1 MPSIMT
7 VSPDQ
12 RGVPLG
18 VPLYRFIM
26 SLIKYAP
33 DNIVMSKQQYRS
45 EMGIIADIL
54 GVAMDGGIQGV
65 IVSAI
70 SRRANLS
77 HYAVLEKCQKLI
89 DAGLV
94 ESMKADR
101 NRLFKITE
109 KGIRFFQEFQRFQ
122 TVVQGLNLRY

>member
-1 MPSIMT
+1 MAISNYETP
-7 VSPDQ
+7 
-12 RGVPLG
+12 VPLG
-18 VPLYRFIM
+18 VPLWHFTM
-26 SLIKYAP
+26 SLIKHRFYT
-33 DNIVMSKQQYRS
+33 DGMSKQQYRS

-54 GVAMDGGIQGV
+54 GVTMDGGTQGV

-94 ESMKADR
+94 ESMKDNR
-101 NRLFKITE
+101 NRLFTITE

-122 TVVQGLNLRY
+122 DIVQMMNLRY

>member
-1 MPSIMT
+1 
-7 VSPDQ
+7 
-12 RGVPLG
+12 
-18 VPLYRFIM
+18 M
-26 SLIKYAP
+26 SLIKYAFYKMH
-33 DNIVMSKQQYRS
+33 MSKQQYRS

-54 GVAMDGGIQGV
+54 GVTMDGGIQGV

-89 DAGLV
+89 EAGLV
-94 ESMKADR
+94 ESMRAER
-101 NRLFKITE
+101 NRIFRITE

-122 TVVQGLNLRY
+122 NIVQGLNLRY

>member
-1 MPSIMT
+1 
-7 VSPDQ
+7 
-12 RGVPLG
+12 
-18 VPLYRFIM
+18 
-26 SLIKYAP
+26 
-33 DNIVMSKQQYRS
+33 MSKQQYRS

-54 GVAMDGGIQGV
+54 GVTMDGGTQGV

-94 ESMKADR
+94 ESMKDDR
-101 NRLFKITE
+101 NRLFVITE

-122 TVVQGLNLRY
+122 TIVQTMNLRY

>member
-1 MPSIMT
+1 
-7 VSPDQ
+7 
-12 RGVPLG
+12 
-18 VPLYRFIM
+18 
-26 SLIKYAP
+26 
-33 DNIVMSKQQYRS
+33 MSKQQYRS

-54 GVAMDGGIQGV
+54 DVAMDGGAQGV

-94 ESMKADR
+94 ESMKDER
-101 NRLFKITE
+101 NRLFKVTE
-109 KGIRFFQEFQRFQ
+109 KGIGFLQEFQRFQ
-122 TVVQGLNLRY
+122 GMMQGLNIRY

>member
-1 MPSIMT
+1 
-7 VSPDQ
+7 
-12 RGVPLG
+12 
-18 VPLYRFIM
+18 
-26 SLIKYAP
+26 
-33 DNIVMSKQQYRS
+33 MSKQQYRS
-45 EMGIIADIL
+45 EMGIISDIL
-54 GVAMDGGIQGV
+54 GVTMDGGTQGV

-94 ESMKADR
+94 ESMKDNR
-101 NRLFKITE
+101 NRLFMITE

-122 TVVQGLNLRY
+122 NIVQTMNLRY

>member
-1 MPSIMT
+1 
-7 VSPDQ
+7 
-12 RGVPLG
+12 
-18 VPLYRFIM
+18 
-26 SLIKYAP
+26 
-33 DNIVMSKQQYRS
+33 MSKQQYRS

-54 GVAMDGGIQGV
+54 GVTMDGGTQGV

-94 ESMKADR
+94 ESMKDDR
-101 NRLFKITE
+101 NRLFVITE

-122 TVVQGLNLRY
+122 SIVQTMNLRY

>member
-1 MPSIMT
+1 
-7 VSPDQ
+7 
-12 RGVPLG
+12 
-18 VPLYRFIM
+18 
-26 SLIKYAP
+26 
-33 DNIVMSKQQYRS
+33 MSKQQYRS

-54 GVAMDGGIQGV
+54 GVTMDGGTQGV

-94 ESMKADR
+94 ESMKDDR
-101 NRLFKITE
+101 NRLFVITE
-109 KGIRFFQEFQRFQ
+109 KGIKFFQEFQRFQ
-122 TVVQGLNLRY
+122 TIVQTMNLRY

>member
-1 MPSIMT
+1 
-7 VSPDQ
+7 
-12 RGVPLG
+12 
-18 VPLYRFIM
+18 
-26 SLIKYAP
+26 
-33 DNIVMSKQQYRS
+33 MSKQQYRS

-54 GVAMDGGIQGV
+54 GVTMDGGTQGV

-94 ESMKADR
+94 ESMKDNR
-101 NRLFKITE
+101 NRLFMITE

-122 TVVQGLNLRY
+122 NIVQLMNLRY

>member
-1 MPSIMT
+1 
-7 VSPDQ
+7 
-12 RGVPLG
+12 
-18 VPLYRFIM
+18 
-26 SLIKYAP
+26 
-33 DNIVMSKQQYRS
+33 MSKQTYRS

-54 GVAMDGGIQGV
+54 GVTMDGGTQGV

-94 ESMKADR
+94 ESMKDNR
-101 NRLFKITE
+101 NRLFTITE

-122 TVVQGLNLRY
+122 DIVQMMNLRY

>member
-1 MPSIMT
+1 
-7 VSPDQ
+7 
-12 RGVPLG
+12 
-18 VPLYRFIM
+18 
-26 SLIKYAP
+26 
-33 DNIVMSKQQYRS
+33 MSKQQYRS

-54 GVAMDGGIQGV
+54 GVTMDGGTQGV

-94 ESMKADR
+94 ESMKDNR
-101 NRLFKITE
+101 NRLFTITE

-122 TVVQGLNLRY
+122 NIVQMMNLRY

>member
-1 MPSIMT
+1 
-7 VSPDQ
+7 
-12 RGVPLG
+12 
-18 VPLYRFIM
+18 
-26 SLIKYAP
+26 
-33 DNIVMSKQQYRS
+33 MSKQQYRS

-54 GVAMDGGIQGV
+54 GVAMDGGTQGV

-94 ESMKADR
+94 ESMKDNR
-101 NRLFKITE
+101 NRLFTITE

-122 TVVQGLNLRY
+122 NIVQMMNLRY

>member
-1 MPSIMT
+1 
-7 VSPDQ
+7 
-12 RGVPLG
+12 
-18 VPLYRFIM
+18 
-26 SLIKYAP
+26 
-33 DNIVMSKQQYRS
+33 
-45 EMGIIADIL
+45 MGIIADIL
-54 GVAMDGGIQGV
+54 GVAMDGGTQGV

-94 ESMKADR
+94 ESMKDNR
-101 NRLFKITE
+101 NRLFTITE

-122 TVVQGLNLRY
+122 NIVQMMNLRY

>member
-1 MPSIMT
+1 
-7 VSPDQ
+7 
-12 RGVPLG
+12 
-18 VPLYRFIM
+18 M
-26 SLIKYAP
+26 SLIKDASYRMS
-33 DNIVMSKQQYRS
+33 MSKQQYRS

-54 GVAMDGGIQGV
+54 GVTMDGGVQGV
-65 IVSAI
+65 IISAI

-94 ESMKADR
+94 ESMKDDR

-109 KGIRFFQEFQRFQ
+109 KGIKFFQEFQRFQ
-122 TVVQGLNLRY
+122 GVVQKLNRRY

>member
-1 MPSIMT
+1 
-7 VSPDQ
+7 
-12 RGVPLG
+12 
-18 VPLYRFIM
+18 
-26 SLIKYAP
+26 
-33 DNIVMSKQQYRS
+33 MSKQQYRS

-54 GVAMDGGIQGV
+54 SVTMDGGIQGV

-89 DAGLV
+89 DAGLI
-94 ESMKADR
+94 ESIKADR

-109 KGIRFFQEFQRFQ
+109 KGIKFFQEFQRFQ
-122 TVVQGLNLRY
+122 GVAQGLNLRY

>member
-1 MPSIMT
+1 M
-7 VSPDQ
+7 
-12 RGVPLG
+12 L
-18 VPLYRFIM
+18 
-26 SLIKYAP
+26 SLIKHPYYKMT
-33 DNIVMSKQQYRS
+33 MSKQQYRS

-54 GVAMDGGIQGV
+54 GVTMDGGIQGV

-94 ESMKADR
+94 ESIKADR

-109 KGIRFFQEFQRFQ
+109 KGIKFFQEFQRFQ
-122 TVVQGLNLRY
+122 GVVQELNLRY

>member
-1 MPSIMT
+1 
-7 VSPDQ
+7 
-12 RGVPLG
+12 
-18 VPLYRFIM
+18 
-26 SLIKYAP
+26 
-33 DNIVMSKQQYRS
+33 MSKQQYRS

-54 GVAMDGGIQGV
+54 GVTMDGGTQGV

-94 ESMKADR
+94 ESMKDNR
-101 NRLFKITE
+101 NRLFTITE

-122 TVVQGLNLRY
+122 SIVQMMNLRY